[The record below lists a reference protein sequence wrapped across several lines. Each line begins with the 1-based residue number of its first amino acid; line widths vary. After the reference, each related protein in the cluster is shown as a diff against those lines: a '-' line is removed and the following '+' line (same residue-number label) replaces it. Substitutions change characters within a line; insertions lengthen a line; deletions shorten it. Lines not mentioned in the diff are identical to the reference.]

1 MELIINMNKLKIAYN
16 LIPIKFRWKLNLIF
30 ILIFL
35 ASLVDLLSIGLIY
48 PLLTVLFNPKEISFF
63 GINLQTE
70 KLFIEYSQKEIII
83 YSLIA
88 FNLLIIFK
96 NIFVFLVNYL
106 RIRLFVNIQLS
117 LTKNLYDNY
126 MFKNQLFHLKT
137 HSSTLVRNILIETK
151 LFVKKNVILFMDFFS
166 NFVVLVG
173 LLIISL
179 NVKFTETTIILS
191 ILTFFG
197 FVYFKFLK
205 QIFVKLGE
213 KRIILDGKL
222 YKFVRESLE
231 GYREIKIY
239 GVDKFFKDNFLS
251 KLFKREKVGKK
262 ISILATVPKHLLEIL
277 TIIFFS
283 ILIIFFLRDY
293 DQNLT
298 NAIPDIGI
306 ISVILIRLY
315 PAANKLIFDLQ
326 TLKISH
332 PTTKLLDD
340 QFNNLKEY
348 NIKGSKDDVIHIN
361 FNHHIKLKNVSFK
374 YPNREQLI
382 FENVNIKFEKGKAY
396 GIVGQS
402 GSGKSTF
409 LDLLTSF
416 INPTVGS
423 ICVDDVEI
431 LSQKNWMDKIS
442 YVSQNV
448 FILDDTIKNNI
459 VFGDK
464 ESFSENLFLESL
476 KISNSLDFINN
487 LKDGYETIV
496 GEDGSQLSGGQRQRI
511 NIARAIYKKSEIII
525 FDEATSALDKE
536 NENLIFNSIS
546 NLIGKKTLFVVT
558 HKRDLVEKCNM
569 KLEIKNKTIN
579 IL

>member
-1 MELIINMNKLKIAYN
+1 
-16 LIPIKFRWKLNLIF
+16 
-30 ILIFL
+30 
-35 ASLVDLLSIGLIY
+35 
-48 PLLTVLFNPKEISFF
+48 
-63 GINLQTE
+63 
-70 KLFIEYSQKEIII
+70 
-83 YSLIA
+83 
-88 FNLLIIFK
+88 
-96 NIFVFLVNYL
+96 
-106 RIRLFVNIQLS
+106 
-117 LTKNLYDNY
+117 
-126 MFKNQLFHLKT
+126 
-137 HSSTLVRNILIETK
+137 
-151 LFVKKNVILFMDFFS
+151 MDFFS
-166 NFVVLVG
+166 NFVVLIG

-191 ILTFFG
+191 ILIFFG

-205 QIFVKLGE
+205 KIFVKLGE

-262 ISILATVPKHLLEIL
+262 ISIFATVPKHLLEIL

-283 ILIIFFLRDY
+283 ILIMFFLRDY

-348 NIKGSKDDVIHIN
+348 NIKGSKDDDIEIN

-416 INPTVGS
+416 VNPTVGS

-464 ESFSENLFLESL
+464 ESFNENLFLESL

-536 NENLIFNSIS
+536 NENLIFDSIS

-569 KLEIKNKTIN
+569 KLEIKDKTIK

>member
-1 MELIINMNKLKIAYN
+1 MNKLKIAYN

>member
-1 MELIINMNKLKIAYN
+1 MNKLKITYN
-16 LIPIKFRWKLNLIF
+16 LIPIKFRWKLKLIF

-48 PLLTVLFNPKEISFF
+48 LLLTVLFNPKDISFF
-63 GINLQTE
+63 GINFQTE
-70 KLFIEYSQKEIII
+70 KLFLEYTQKEIII
-83 YSLIA
+83 YSLVA
-88 FNLLIIFK
+88 FNLLILFK

-106 RIRLFVNIQLS
+106 RIRLFVNIQLA
-117 LTKNLYDNY
+117 LTKNLYENY
-126 MFKNQLFHLKT
+126 MTKNHLFHIKT
-137 HSSTLVRNILIETK
+137 HSSTLVRNILTETK
-151 LFVKKNVILFMDFFS
+151 LFVKKNVLLFMDFFS
-166 NFVVLVG
+166 NFVVLIG

-179 NVKFTETTIILS
+179 NVKFTETIVILL
-191 ILTFFG
+191 ILTIFG
-197 FVYFKFLK
+197 FIYFKFLK
-205 QIFVKLGE
+205 QMFVKLGE
-213 KRIILDGKL
+213 KRIILEGNL
-222 YKFVRESLE
+222 YKFLRESLD

-239 GVDKFFKDNFLS
+239 GVDKFFKENFLS

-262 ISILATVPKHLLEIL
+262 ISIFAMVPKHLLEIF

-283 ILIIFFLRDY
+283 IMILFFLKDY
-293 DQNLT
+293 NQNLT

-315 PAANKLIFDLQ
+315 PTANKLIFDLQ

-332 PTTKLLDD
+332 PTSQLMHD

-348 NIKGSKDDVIHIN
+348 NIKDTKDDTIKIN
-361 FNHHIKLKNVSFK
+361 FNHYIEFKNVSFK

-382 FENVNIKFEKGKAY
+382 FENVNIKFDKGKAY
-396 GIVGQS
+396 GILGQS

-409 LDLLTSF
+409 LDLITSF

-423 ICVDDVEI
+423 IRVDDVEI
-431 LSQKNWMDKIS
+431 LSQKNWMNKIS
-442 YVSQNV
+442 YVSQNA

-459 VFGDK
+459 IFGDTK
-464 ESFSENLFLESL
+464 NFNENLFLDSL
-476 KISNSLDFINN
+476 KLSNSLDFIND

-496 GEDGSQLSGGQRQRI
+496 GEGGSQLSGGQRQRI

-536 NENLIFNSIS
+536 NENLIFNSIG
-546 NLIGKKTLFVVT
+546 NLMGTKTLFIVT
-558 HKRDLVEKCNM
+558 HKSDLVEKCNI
-569 KLEIKNKTIN
+569 KLEIKDKTIKSYK
-579 IL
+579 

>member
-1 MELIINMNKLKIAYN
+1 MKKLKIAYN
-16 LIPIKFRWKLNLIF
+16 LIPINFRWKLKLIF

-48 PLLTVLFNPKEISFF
+48 PLLTVLFDPKEISFL
-63 GINLQTE
+63 GINFQTE
-70 KLFIEYSQKEIII
+70 KLFLKYSQTELII

-96 NIFVFLVNYL
+96 NIFIFLVNYL
-106 RIRLFVNIQLS
+106 RIRLFVNLRFS
-117 LTKNLYDNY
+117 LTQILYDNY
-126 MFKNQLFHLKT
+126 MSKNYLFHIKT
-137 HSSTLVRNILIETK
+137 HSSTLVRNILSETQ
-151 LFVKKNVILFMDFFS
+151 LFVKKNVILFIDFFS
-166 NFVVLVG
+166 NFVILAG
-173 LLIISL
+173 LIIISL
-179 NVKFTETTIILS
+179 NVKFTETIIILL
-191 ILTFFG
+191 ILIFFS
-197 FVYFKFLK
+197 FIYFRFLK
-205 QIFVKLGE
+205 QIFVQLGK
-213 KRIILDGKL
+213 KRINLDGKL

-239 GVDKFFKDNFLS
+239 SVDKFFKENFLS
-251 KLFKREKVGKK
+251 KLFKREKVAKK
-262 ISILATVPKHLLEIL
+262 ISIFATVPKHLLEVL

-283 ILIIFFLRDY
+283 IIILFFLREGN
-293 DQNLT
+293 QNLT
-298 NAIPDIGI
+298 NAIPEIGI
-306 ISVILIRLY
+306 IAVILIRLY
-315 PAANKLIFDLQ
+315 PAVTKLIFGLQ
-326 TLKISH
+326 TLKIAD
-332 PTTKLLDD
+332 PTTLLLHD

-348 NIKGSKDDVIHIN
+348 NIKEAKDNAIKTN
-361 FNHHIKLKNVSFK
+361 FNHHIELKNVSFK
-374 YPNREQLI
+374 YPNTEQLI
-382 FENVNIKFEKGKAY
+382 FKNVNIKFEKGKAY
-396 GIVGQS
+396 GIIGQS

-416 INPTVGS
+416 INPTDGS

-431 LSQKNWMDKIS
+431 LSHKSWMNKIS

-459 VFGDK
+459 IFGDK
-464 ESFSENLFLESL
+464 ENFNENLFLESL
-476 KISNSLDFINN
+476 KLSNSLEFINN
-487 LKDGYETIV
+487 LQDGFETIV

-546 NLIGKKTLFVVT
+546 NLMGKKTLFIVT
-558 HKRDLVEKCNM
+558 HKKDLVEKCNV
-569 KLEIKNKTIN
+569 KLEIINKTIK

>member
-1 MELIINMNKLKIAYN
+1 MNKLKIAYS

-48 PLLTVLFNPKEISFF
+48 PLLLVLFNPKEIAFF
-63 GINLQTE
+63 GINFQID
-70 KLFIEYSQKEIII
+70 KLFLEYSQKEIII

-106 RIRLFVNIQLS
+106 RIRLFVNIQLR

-126 MFKNQLFHLKT
+126 MSKNYLFHKQT
-137 HSSTLVRNILIETK
+137 HSSTLIRNILTETK
-151 LFVKKNVILFMDFFS
+151 LFIKKNVILFMDFVS
-166 NFVVLVG
+166 NSVVLIG

-179 NVKFTETTIILS
+179 NVKFTETIIILS
-191 ILTFFG
+191 ILIFFG
-197 FVYFKFLK
+197 FIYFSFFK
-205 QIFVKLGE
+205 QIFTQLGE

-222 YKFVRESLE
+222 YKFIRESLE

-239 GVDKFFKDNFLS
+239 GVDKFFKENFLS
-251 KLFKREKVGKK
+251 KLFKRENVGKK
-262 ISILATVPKHLLEIL
+262 ISIFATVPKHLLEIL

-283 ILIIFFLRDY
+283 IVILFFLKDY
-293 DQNLT
+293 NQNLT
-298 NAIPDIGI
+298 DVIPDIGI
-306 ISVILIRLY
+306 ITVILIRLY
-315 PAANKLIFDLQ
+315 PAVNKLIYNLQ
-326 TLKISH
+326 TLRISH
-332 PTTKLLDD
+332 PTIKLLHD

-348 NIKGSKDDVIHIN
+348 DIKDSKNVAIKIN
-361 FNHHIKLKNVSFK
+361 FNHHIEFKNVSFK
-374 YPNREQLI
+374 YPKREKLV
-382 FENVNIKFEKGKAY
+382 FENVNLKFEKGKAF
-396 GIVGQS
+396 GIIGQS

-409 LDLLTSF
+409 LDLMTSF

-423 ICVDDVEI
+423 ISVDDVEI
-431 LSQKNWMDKIS
+431 LSQKNWMNKIS
-442 YVSQNV
+442 YVSQNI

-459 VFGDK
+459 IFGDK
-464 ESFSENLFLESL
+464 ENFNENLFLESL
-476 KISNSLDFINN
+476 KLSNSLNFINN
-487 LKDGYETIV
+487 FKDGYETIV

-536 NENLIFNSIS
+536 NENLIFNSIG
-546 NLIGKKTLFVVT
+546 NLMGTKTLFIVT
-558 HKRDLVEKCNM
+558 HKSDLVEKCNI
-569 KLEIKNKTIN
+569 KLEIKDKTIKSYK
-579 IL
+579 